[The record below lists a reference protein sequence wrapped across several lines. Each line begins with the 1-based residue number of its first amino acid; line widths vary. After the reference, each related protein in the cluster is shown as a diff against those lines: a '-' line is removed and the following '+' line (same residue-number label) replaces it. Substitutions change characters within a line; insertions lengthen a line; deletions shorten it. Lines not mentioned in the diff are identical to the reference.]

1 MGKLYTLDGK
11 LLTETPEIRI
21 GDKVYPVDDRQKTV
35 KKLMK
40 LQTQVSGSS
49 DPNETDRLTMEAF
62 RLAFGDKAAKEIDDM
77 NMPFAAYQRLFE
89 LVISAMTGEEPE
101 EIDARFQEAKQ
112 QAGKQSTAEKQQ
124 PRLV

>member
-21 GDKVYPVDDRQKTV
+21 GDKVYPVDDHQKTV

-124 PRLV
+124 PHLV

>member
-124 PRLV
+124 PHLV